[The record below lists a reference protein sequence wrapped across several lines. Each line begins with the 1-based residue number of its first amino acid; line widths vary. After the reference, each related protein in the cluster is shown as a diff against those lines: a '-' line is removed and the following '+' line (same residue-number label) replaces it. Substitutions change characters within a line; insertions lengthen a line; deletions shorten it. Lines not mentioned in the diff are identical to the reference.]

1 LQIPAEWRDSRS
13 VNLGEEMQPLV
24 AVLLILV
31 AIAVLYTLSVRIG
44 VPYPTLF
51 VLGGL
56 LLAFIPGLPRID
68 LEPDLVLLV
77 FLPPLLFIAAIE
89 TNFREL
95 RENFL
100 PITRLAFGLVVATI
114 AVVAVVVE
122 ALVPNM
128 GWAAAITLGAIVA
141 PTDAI
146 AATSV
151 FRRLGMP
158 RVITALIEGEALF
171 NDATALI
178 VYRTGVAIV
187 AGSAF
192 AIATTGAQ
200 LLVALVGGIAI
211 GLAVGWLAAKL
222 LAKLDEPTVEVI
234 ISFVVPF
241 AAYLPADVL
250 GMSGVLAAVTAG
262 LVIGRGYATILTAR
276 SRTLWLFSWKMVG
289 FVLNG
294 FVFLLIGL
302 ELPTVVDALQTRTP
316 VELAVVVGVVCLVV
330 IATRFL
336 WTYLS
341 SQLPNTPYRRL
352 AVRDIRLARWGRFI
366 VGWAGLR
373 GAVSLAAALAL
384 PRDFPERDLIL
395 LITFAVII
403 VTLVGQGLSLAY
415 FVRRARFRDSDLDGD
430 EPTLAREVAYAAGLN
445 EIARQRDKWSD
456 HKPLLDR
463 LESGL
468 QDRTDHLATAD
479 PTETAERNQEHE
491 EHQQIQ
497 LAVINAQREAVIALR
512 DSRQINDETL
522 RLVERELDLEELRM
536 EG

>member
-1 LQIPAEWRDSRS
+1 MEALT
-13 VNLGEEMQPLV
+13 

-31 AIAVLYTLSVRIG
+31 AIAVLYALSVRIS

-56 LLAFIPGLPRID
+56 FLAFIPGLPRIH

-95 RENFL
+95 RQNFA
-100 PITRLAFGLVVATI
+100 PITRLAFGLVVFTVG
-114 AVVAVVVE
+114 VVAIVAQ
-122 ALVPNM
+122 ALVPTM

-171 NDATALI
+171 NDATALVI
-178 VYRTGVAIV
+178 FRTGVAVV
-187 AGSAF
+187 AGSSF
-192 AIATTGAQ
+192 ALLTSGAE
-200 LLVALVGGIAI
+200 LVVALIGGIAI
-211 GLAVGWLAAKL
+211 GLVVGWVAAQL
-222 LAKLDEPTVEVI
+222 LARLDEPTVEVI

-250 GMSGVLAAVTAG
+250 GVSGVLAAVTAG
-262 LVIGRGYATILTAR
+262 LVIGRDYARILTAR

-302 ELPTVVDALQTRTP
+302 ELPTVAEALQSRGP
-316 VELAVVVGVVCLVV
+316 VEIAGIVLVVCLAVL
-330 IATRFL
+330 ATRFV

-352 AVRDIRLARWGRFI
+352 AARDIRLARWGRFI

-384 PRDFPERDLIL
+384 PANFPERDLIL

-403 VTLVGQGLSLAY
+403 VTLVGQGLTLPY
-415 FVRRARFRDSDLDGD
+415 FVRRAGFATSDLDGD
-430 EPTLAREVAYAAGLN
+430 EPTLARETAYRAGLA
-445 EIARQRDKWSD
+445 EIDRQRALWAD

-468 QDRTDHLATAD
+468 QDRTQHLATSD

-497 LAVINAQREAVIALR
+497 LAVIGAQREAVIELR
-512 DSRQINDETL
+512 DSREINDETL
-522 RLVERELDLEELRM
+522 RLIERELDLEELRM

>member
-1 LQIPAEWRDSRS
+1 ME
-13 VNLGEEMQPLV
+13 PLV

-31 AIAVLYTLSVRIG
+31 AIAVLYALSIRVG

-56 LLAFIPGLPRID
+56 ILAFIPGLPRIH

-89 TNFREL
+89 TNIREL
-95 RENFL
+95 RENIA
-100 PITRLAFGLVVATI
+100 PIARLAFGLVVFTVA
-114 AVVAVVVE
+114 AVAIVVQ
-122 ALVPNM
+122 ALVPGM

-141 PTDAI
+141 PTDAL

-151 FRRLGMP
+151 FRRLGTP
-158 RVITALIEGEALF
+158 RVITALVEGEALF
-171 NDATALI
+171 NDATAL
-178 VYRTGVAIV
+178 VLYRTAVAVV
-187 AGSAF
+187 AGGSVALL
-192 AIATTGAQ
+192 ATGTQ
-200 LLVALVGGIAI
+200 LVVALVGGVAI
-211 GLAVGWLAAKL
+211 GLLAGWLAAQL
-222 LAKLDEPTVEVI
+222 LSRIDEPTVEVL

-241 AAYLPADVL
+241 AAFLPADAAGV
-250 GMSGVLAAVTAG
+250 SGVLAAVTAG
-262 LVIGRGYATILTAR
+262 LMIGSRYGRILTAR

-302 ELPTVVDALQTRTP
+302 ELPTVVEALQERGR
-316 VELAVVVGVVCLVV
+316 VELGGVVVVVCLVV
-330 IATRFL
+330 VATRFF

-352 AVRDIRLARWGRFI
+352 ARLDVRLARWGRFI

-395 LITFAVII
+395 LVTFAVII
-403 VTLVGQGLSLAY
+403 VTLVGQGLTLPWL
-415 FVRRARFRDSDLDGD
+415 VRRAGFGASNLDGD
-430 EPTLAREVAYAAGLN
+430 EPTMAREAAYAAGLA
-445 EIARQRDKWSD
+445 EVDRQRTLWSD
-456 HKPLLDR
+456 HAPLLDR

-468 QDRTDHLATAD
+468 RDRTQHLATSD
-479 PTETAERNQEHE
+479 PTETAERDQERIEHE
-491 EHQQIQ
+491 QIQ
-497 LAVINAQREAVIALR
+497 LAVIEAQRAAVIELR

-522 RLVERELDLEELRM
+522 RQVERELDLEELRM

>member
-1 LQIPAEWRDSRS
+1 
-13 VNLGEEMQPLV
+13 MQPLV

-31 AIAVLYTLSVRIG
+31 AIAVLYALSVKIN

-56 LLAFIPGLPRID
+56 LLAFIPGLPRIQ

-95 RENFL
+95 RENFA
-100 PITRLAFGLVVATI
+100 PITRLAFGLVVFTVV
-114 AVVAVVVE
+114 VVAVVAQ
-122 ALVPNM
+122 ALVPSM

-151 FRRLGMP
+151 FRRLGVP

-171 NDATALI
+171 NDATALVI
-178 VYRTGVAIV
+178 YRTGVAIV
-187 AGSAF
+187 AGGTF
-192 AIATTGAQ
+192 ALLTTGTQ
-200 LLVALVGGIAI
+200 LVVALVGGIAI
-211 GLAVGWLAAKL
+211 GFVVGWLAAQL
-222 LAKLDEPTVEVI
+222 LTRLDEPTVEVL

-250 GMSGVLAAVTAG
+250 GVSGVLAAVTAG
-262 LVIGRGYATILTAR
+262 LVIGRGYGRILTAR
-276 SRTLWLFSWKMVG
+276 SRTLWLAAWKMVG

-302 ELPTVVDALQTRTP
+302 ELPTIVDALQGRGQIQ
-316 VELAVVVGVVCLVV
+316 LAGVVVLICLV
-330 IATRFL
+330 ILGTRFV
-336 WTYLS
+336 WTFLS

-352 AVRDIRLARWGRFI
+352 ATRDIRLARWGRFI

-384 PRDFPERDLIL
+384 PSDFPERELIL
-395 LITFAVII
+395 LVTFAVIM
-403 VTLVGQGLSLAY
+403 VTLVGQGLTLPY
-415 FVRRARFRDSDLDGD
+415 LVRRAAFAGTNIDGD
-430 EPTLAREVAYAAGLN
+430 EPTLAREVAYGAGLA
-445 EIARQRDKWSD
+445 ELERQRVRWPD
-456 HKPLLDR
+456 HQPLLDR

-468 QDRTDHLATAD
+468 KDRTDHLATDD
-479 PTETAERNQEHE
+479 PAETAERNQEHE

-497 LAVINAQREAVIALR
+497 LAVIGAEREAVIELR
-512 DSRQINDETL
+512 DSRKINDETL
-522 RLVERELDLEELRM
+522 RLIERELDLEELRM

>member
-1 LQIPAEWRDSRS
+1 MEALT
-13 VNLGEEMQPLV
+13 

-31 AIAVLYTLSVRIG
+31 AIAVLYAFSVHVG
-44 VPYPTLF
+44 VPYPALF

-56 LLAFIPGLPRID
+56 LLAFIPGLPRIN

-95 RENFL
+95 RENIA
-100 PITRLAFGLVVATI
+100 PITRLALGLVVFTV
-114 AVVAVVVE
+114 AVVAIVAQ
-122 ALVPNM
+122 ALVPTM
-128 GWAAAITLGAIVA
+128 GWAAAVTLGAIVA

-151 FRRLGMP
+151 FRRIGTP
-158 RVITALIEGEALF
+158 RVVTALIEGEALF
-171 NDATALI
+171 NDATALVI
-178 VYRTGVAIV
+178 YRTGVAIV
-187 AGSAF
+187 AGGTF
-192 AIATTGAQ
+192 AALATGAE
-200 LLVALVGGIAI
+200 LVVALVGGIAI
-211 GLAVGWLAAKL
+211 GLVVGWLAAQVL
-222 LAKLDEPTVEVI
+222 RLLDEPTVEVL

-241 AAYLPADVL
+241 AAYLPAEVL
-250 GMSGVLAAVTAG
+250 GVSGVLAAVTAG
-262 LVIGRGYATILTAR
+262 LVIGKGYGRILTAR
-276 SRTLWLFSWKMVG
+276 SRTLWLGSWKMIG

-302 ELPTVVDALQTRTP
+302 ELPTIAEALQARGRIELAG
-316 VELAVVVGVVCLVV
+316 VVVVVSLAVV
-330 IATRFL
+330 ATRFV

-352 AVRDIRLARWGRFI
+352 AARDVRLARWGRFI

-395 LITFAVII
+395 LITFAVIL
-403 VTLVGQGLSLAY
+403 VTLVGQGLTLPY
-415 FVRRARFRDSDLDGD
+415 FVRRAAFGNSNLDGD
-430 EPTLAREVAYAAGLN
+430 EPTLAREAAYAAGLG
-445 EIARQRDKWSD
+445 EIERQRPLWPD

-463 LESGL
+463 LQSGL
-468 QDRTDHLATAD
+468 QDRTQHLATAD
-479 PTETAERNQEHE
+479 AAETAERNQEYE
-491 EHQQIQ
+491 EHRQIQ
-497 LAVINAQREAVIALR
+497 LAVIGAEREVVIALR
-512 DSRQINDETL
+512 DSREINDDTL

>member
-1 LQIPAEWRDSRS
+1 ME
-13 VNLGEEMQPLV
+13 PLV
-24 AVLLILV
+24 AVLSILA
-31 AIAVLYTLSVRIG
+31 AIAALYALSIRVG

-56 LLAFIPGLPRID
+56 LLAFVPGLPRIH

-89 TNFREL
+89 TNIREL
-95 RENFL
+95 RQNIA
-100 PITRLAFGLVVATI
+100 PITRLAFGLVVFTV
-114 AVVAVVVE
+114 AVVAIVVQ
-122 ALVPNM
+122 ALVPGM

-141 PTDAI
+141 PTDAL

-151 FRRLGMP
+151 FRRLHTP
-158 RVITALIEGEALF
+158 RLVTALVEGEALF
-171 NDATALI
+171 NDATALVI
-178 VYRTGVAIV
+178 YRTGVAIV
-187 AGSAF
+187 AGGSF
-192 AIATTGAQ
+192 ALLATGAQ
-200 LLVALVGGIAI
+200 LIVALVGGIAI
-211 GLAVGWLAAKL
+211 GLLVGWLAAQL
-222 LAKLDEPTVEVI
+222 LSRIDEPTVEVI
-234 ISFVVPF
+234 ISFVLPF

-250 GMSGVLAAVTAG
+250 GVSGVLAAVTAG
-262 LVIGRGYATILTAR
+262 LVIGSRYGRILTAR

-302 ELPTVVDALQTRTP
+302 ELPTVAEALQARGRI
-316 VELAVVVGVVCLVV
+316 ELAVVVVVVCVVV
-330 IATRFL
+330 IGTRFL
-336 WTYLS
+336 WTYVASL
-341 SQLPNTPYRRL
+341 LPNTPYRRI
-352 AVRDIRLARWGRFI
+352 ARRDLRLARYGRFI

-395 LITFAVII
+395 LVTFAVII
-403 VTLVGQGLSLAY
+403 VTLVGQGLTLPWV
-415 FVRRARFRDSDLDGD
+415 VRRAGFGALNIDGD
-430 EPTLAREVAYAAGLN
+430 EPTMARQAAYAAGLD
-445 EIARQRDKWSD
+445 EIGRQRDIWAD
-456 HKPLLDR
+456 EHKPLLDR

-468 QDRTDHLATAD
+468 QDRTQHLATED
-479 PTETAERNQEHE
+479 PTETAARNQEHE

-497 LAVINAQREAVIALR
+497 LAVIGAQRSAVIALR
-512 DSRQINDETL
+512 DARQINDQTL

>member
-1 LQIPAEWRDSRS
+1 
-13 VNLGEEMQPLV
+13 MQPLV

-31 AIAVLYTLSVRIG
+31 AIAVLYALSVKIN

-56 LLAFIPGLPRID
+56 LLAFIPGLPRIQ

-95 RENFL
+95 RQNIA
-100 PITRLAFGLVVATI
+100 PITRLAFGLVVFTVV
-114 AVVAVVVE
+114 VVAVVAQ
-122 ALVPNM
+122 ALVPSI

-151 FRRLGMP
+151 FRRLGVP

-171 NDATALI
+171 NDATALVI
-178 VYRTGVAIV
+178 YRTGVAVV
-187 AGSAF
+187 AGSSF
-192 AIATTGAQ
+192 ALLTTGAQ
-200 LLVALVGGIAI
+200 LVVALVGGIAI
-211 GLAVGWLAAKL
+211 GLVVGWLAAQL
-222 LAKLDEPTVEVI
+222 LRRLDEPTVEVL

-250 GMSGVLAAVTAG
+250 GVSGVLAAVTAG
-262 LVIGRGYATILTAR
+262 LVIGRGYARILTAR

-302 ELPTVVDALQTRTP
+302 ELPTVVAALQSRGQI
-316 VELAVVVGVVCLVV
+316 ELAGAIAVVCLVV
-330 IATRFL
+330 LATRFV
-336 WTYLS
+336 WTFLS

-352 AVRDIRLARWGRFI
+352 AARDVRLARWGRFI

-384 PRDFPERDLIL
+384 PSDFPERDLIL
-395 LITFAVII
+395 LVTFAVIM
-403 VTLVGQGLSLAY
+403 VTLVGQGLTLPY
-415 FVRRARFRDSDLDGD
+415 LVRRAGFAGVNLDGD
-430 EPTLAREVAYAAGLN
+430 EPTLAREVAYSAGLA
-445 EIARQRDKWSD
+445 ELERQRPLWPD
-456 HKPLLDR
+456 HQPLLDR

-468 QDRTDHLATAD
+468 RDRTQHLATSD
-479 PTETAERNQEHE
+479 PTETAERDQERIEHE
-491 EHQQIQ
+491 QIQ
-497 LAVINAQREAVIALR
+497 LAVIGAERAAVIDLR
-512 DSRQINDETL
+512 DSRRINDETL

>member
-1 LQIPAEWRDSRS
+1 
-13 VNLGEEMQPLV
+13 MQPLV

-31 AIAVLYTLSVRIG
+31 AIAVLYALSLRVG

-56 LLAFIPGLPRID
+56 VLAFVPGLPHIH

-89 TNFREL
+89 TNIREL
-95 RENFL
+95 RENIA
-100 PITRLAFGLVVATI
+100 PIARLAFGLVVFTV
-114 AVVAVVVE
+114 AVVAIVVQ
-122 ALVPNM
+122 AIVPGM

-141 PTDAI
+141 PTDAL

-151 FRRLGMP
+151 FRRLGAP
-158 RVITALIEGEALF
+158 RIITALVEGEALF
-171 NDATALI
+171 NDATALVI
-178 VYRTGVAIV
+178 YRTAVAVV
-187 AGSAF
+187 AGGSF
-192 AIATTGAQ
+192 ALLATGTQ
-200 LLVALVGGIAI
+200 LVVALVGGIAI
-211 GLAVGWLAAKL
+211 GLIVGWLAAQL
-222 LAKLDEPTVEVI
+222 LSRIDEPTVEVL

-241 AAYLPADVL
+241 VAFLPADVL
-250 GMSGVLAAVTAG
+250 GVSGVLAAVAAG
-262 LVIGRGYATILTAR
+262 LVIGSRYGRILSAR
-276 SRTLWLFSWKMVG
+276 SRTLWLFSWKMLG

-302 ELPTVVDALQTRTP
+302 ELPTVVEALEARGR
-316 VELAVVVGVVCLVV
+316 VELAGIVVAVCLVV

-336 WTYLS
+336 WTFLS

-352 AVRDIRLARWGRFI
+352 AQRDVRLARYGRFI

-395 LITFAVII
+395 LVTFAVIML
-403 VTLVGQGLSLAY
+403 TLVGQGLTLPWV
-415 FVRRARFRDSDLDGD
+415 VRRAGFRSSDLDGD
-430 EPTLAREVAYAAGLN
+430 EPTMAREAAYAAGLA
-445 EIARQRDKWSD
+445 EVDRQRTLWSD
-456 HKPLLDR
+456 HTPLLDR

-468 QDRTDHLATAD
+468 RDRTQHLATSD
-479 PTETAERNQEHE
+479 PTETAERDQERIEHE
-491 EHQQIQ
+491 QIQ
-497 LAVINAQREAVIALR
+497 LAVIGAQRAAVIELR
-512 DSRQINDETL
+512 DSRRINDETL
-522 RLVERELDLEELRM
+522 RQVERELDLEELRM